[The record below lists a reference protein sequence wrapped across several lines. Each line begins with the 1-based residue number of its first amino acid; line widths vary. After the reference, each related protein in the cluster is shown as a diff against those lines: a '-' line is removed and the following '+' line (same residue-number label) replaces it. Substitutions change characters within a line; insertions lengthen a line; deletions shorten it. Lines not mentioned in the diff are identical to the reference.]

1 MNINYQD
8 YQDTAVS
15 GGMVSLLSSGAIQPF
30 STAQPM
36 VVHSLCQH
44 D

>member
-1 MNINYQD
+1 MNIS

-15 GGMVSLLSSGAIQPF
+15 GGMVSLFSSSDATQPF
-30 STAQPM
+30 STALFVGHLP
-36 VVHSLCQH
+36 S